1 LTKVRTSRLGNEEV
15 VILRKYPLITESM
28 SARVVYVGKRFGQ
41 MQSKE
46 LTTIKTSLPWV
57 RSERDVPNANK

>member
-1 LTKVRTSRLGNEEV
+1 
-15 VILRKYPLITESM
+15 M

-57 RSERDVPNANK
+57 RSERDVPNANR